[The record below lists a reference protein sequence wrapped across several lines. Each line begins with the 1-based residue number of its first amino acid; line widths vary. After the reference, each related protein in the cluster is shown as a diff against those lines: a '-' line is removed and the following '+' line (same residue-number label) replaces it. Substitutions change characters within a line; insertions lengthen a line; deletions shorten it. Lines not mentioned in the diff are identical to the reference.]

1 MIYLEYKIVD
11 IYNFVVTKKSW
22 LRENIRYEFY
32 FNCEKS
38 TKRVEKCSGY
48 AEHEEL
54 RGILSKWAVF
64 EKKKQQ

>member
-1 MIYLEYKIVD
+1 MIYLPYKAVD

-38 TKRVEKCSGY
+38 TKRV
-48 AEHEEL
+48 
-54 RGILSKWAVF
+54 
-64 EKKKQQ
+64 

>member
-38 TKRVEKCSGY
+38 TKRV
-48 AEHEEL
+48 
-54 RGILSKWAVF
+54 
-64 EKKKQQ
+64 